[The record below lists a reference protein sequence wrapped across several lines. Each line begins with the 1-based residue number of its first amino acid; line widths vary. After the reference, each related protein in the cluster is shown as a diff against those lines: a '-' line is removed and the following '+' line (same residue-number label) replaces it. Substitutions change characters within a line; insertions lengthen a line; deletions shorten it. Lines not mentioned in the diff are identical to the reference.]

1 MNIDSIIAE
10 WTYRLEK
17 GYPDCPEDYIELRNV
32 LREQTD
38 LSKPD
43 QDAIVRRAMGLEED
57 MAPEPNSVNDTD
69 FATLLSDL
77 TKKNEK
83 GRNISQ
89 RSEIELFAKYTQKHY
104 SNILPSGIPT
114 FFKIENYKNNV
125 NDEGYYVVGDKISNK
140 PVPTKATLSGIQK
153 ESIIFTYMNGTFTSA
168 DITHIERQAAGLD
181 GVQDDLEFEVKT
193 TQGSAQPNLNL
204 QTTMYADNPNKFYIV
219 AFGNDVLDVYIVSS
233 VLLRRLAFGEQI
245 HNELTKQNIDTTLR
259 KQIQDGLSTFDFE
272 EHIIAALVTGDTGEY
287 KKSFKFG
294 NNLSIDFKIFI
305 RSNSFSKGQASDGEN
320 DNLTAE
326 GYEI

>member
-1 MNIDSIIAE
+1 MNIDSIITE

-38 LSKPD
+38 LSKPE

-57 MAPEPNSVNDTD
+57 MVPEPNSVNDTD
-69 FATLLSDL
+69 FATLISDL
-77 TKKNEK
+77 TKKDEK
-83 GRNISQ
+83 GKNISS

-104 SNILPSGIPT
+104 NTILPSGVSTI
-114 FFKIENYKNNV
+114 FRIENYKNNV
-125 NDEGYYVVGDKISNK
+125 NDEGYYVIGDEISNK
-140 PVPTKATLSGIQK
+140 IIPTKATLSGIQK
-153 ESIIFTYMNGTFTSA
+153 ESIIFTYMNGTFAAA
-168 DITHIERQAAGLD
+168 DITHIESQMAGVD
-181 GVQDDLEFEVKT
+181 GAQGNLKFEVKT
-193 TQGSAQPNLNL
+193 TQGSKQPNLNL
-204 QTTMYADNPNKFYIV
+204 QTTFYSPDPNKFYIV
-219 AFGNDVLDVYIVSS
+219 AFGDDVLDVYIISS
-233 VLLRRLAFGEQI
+233 VLLRRLALGEQI
-245 HNELTKQNIDTTLR
+245 HDELTKQNVDTTLR
-259 KQIQDGLSTFDFE
+259 KQIQDGLSTFNFE
-272 EHIIAALVTGDTGEY
+272 EHIIAALVTGDTGQY

-305 RSNSFSKGQASDGEN
+305 RSNKFSAGQASDGEN